1 MQPGH
6 LIFTKL
12 YIWPTGPAVPA
23 LTGVIMHL
31 FRPLPESDFEL
42 VYPIEHPAHKEPWS
56 QANLLSCFGPR
67 YLNGLILVDGQPA
80 GFYISDLVAGDS
92 SLMNICVHPD
102 FQGKGLG
109 RALLKEYLARSKE
122 KRAEAWFLEVRAS
135 NKTAIGLYE
144 SEGFAEYCRRVDYYG
159 TGNEREDAVL
169 MSRLFDFS

>member
-12 YIWPTGPAVPA
+12 YIWLARSLPAV
-23 LTGVIMHL
+23 TGVTMHR
-31 FRPLPESDFEL
+31 FRPLLETDFEL
-42 VYPIEHPAHKEPWS
+42 VYPIEQAAHKEPWS

-67 YLNGLILVDGQPA
+67 YLNGLMLVEDSPA

-109 RALLKEYLARSKE
+109 RALLKEYLARSKA
-122 KRAEAWFLEVRAS
+122 KGAEAWFLEVRAG
-135 NKTAIGLYE
+135 NAAAIGLYE
-144 SEGFAEYCRRVDYYG
+144 SEGFAEYCRRAGYYG
-159 TGNEREDAVL
+159 SGPEREDAVL
-169 MSRLFDFS
+169 MSRLFDFG